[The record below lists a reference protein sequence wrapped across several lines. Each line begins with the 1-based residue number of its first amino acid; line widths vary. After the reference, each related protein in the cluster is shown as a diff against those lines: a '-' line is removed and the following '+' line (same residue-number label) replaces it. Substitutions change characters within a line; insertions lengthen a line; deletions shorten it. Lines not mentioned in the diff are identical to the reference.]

1 MFRSCDKSAGR
12 TRAPKPPKMASTKTG
27 SLREQTGRRLPWIDP
42 ATIAQAREYSS
53 TFLTEFAIMASQIL
67 VYKLAARD
75 FGKEGFSEYAV
86 ARRTVSLLYPVALM
100 GLGVALPRFLGY
112 ASGRDV
118 ARLPNYYGATLHCV
132 CTITAVLAFS
142 VNLFS
147 ARFAYLFFGNR
158 SYSYLTFPMSVL
170 LVALVLHATIYSYFR
185 GHLKMR
191 QANTLQLTNLAIV
204 PLLAFGLFGSSVRTV
219 LLAAGS
225 MTLCGVSVG
234 FAFTPMREVLNA
246 SFAEIKVLLRY
257 GVQRLVG
264 DFALTAL
271 MTLPVTILV
280 HLRGVEETGFVSF
293 GITVLSLIG
302 SAFAP
307 IGLILLPKAS
317 RMFAEGARA
326 DLRAHVIRIVRATIL
341 VALSMNFILA
351 VFAGRLIEIYLGP
364 GFPEVTSY
372 VRLFA
377 FGALPYAL
385 YCVLRGVVDAFYLRA
400 VNAINALIALGV
412 FLLWTLVLWTVRGT
426 PYVPIGLLVAVFVLG
441 ALTVF
446 EAYKILSR
454 SLPPGTVEV
463 SVSEIPLA
471 S

>member
-1 MFRSCDKSAGR
+1 M
-12 TRAPKPPKMASTKTG
+12 APIKTE
-27 SLREQTGRRLPWIDP
+27 SLREQTSGRLPWIDT

-53 TFLTEFAIMASQIL
+53 TFLTEFAVMASQIL

-112 ASGRDV
+112 ASGRDAGRV
-118 ARLPNYYGATLHCV
+118 PNYYGATLQCV
-132 CTITAVLAFS
+132 CCVTAAFVLFA
-142 VNLFS
+142 NLFS
-147 ARFAYLFFGNR
+147 ARFAYLFVGNR
-158 SYSYLTFPMSVL
+158 SYSYLTFPMSLL
-170 LVALVLHATIYSYFR
+170 LVALVLHATIYSFFR

-191 QANTLQLTNLAIV
+191 KANTLQFINLGIV
-204 PLLAFGLFGSSVRTV
+204 PLLAFGLFGSSVRAV

-225 MTLCGVSVG
+225 MTLCGVFVG
-234 FAFTPMREVLNA
+234 FTFTPMREVLNA
-246 SFAEIKVLLRY
+246 SLAEIKVLLRY
-257 GVQRLVG
+257 GAQRLVG

-302 SAFAP
+302 SAFSP
-307 IGLILLPKAS
+307 VGLILLPKAS

-326 DLRAHVIRIVRATIL
+326 DLRAHVIGIMKATVV
-341 VALSMNFILA
+341 VALIMNLVLA

-364 GFPEVTSY
+364 RFPEVTFY

-377 FGALPYAL
+377 FGALPYAM
-385 YCVLRGVVDAFYLRA
+385 YCVLRGLVDAFYVRG
-400 VNAINALIALGV
+400 VNAINALIALAV
-412 FLLWTLVLWTVRGT
+412 FLMWTLMLWAVRPT

-441 ALTVF
+441 GLTVL
-446 EAYKILSR
+446 EAYKIFSR
-454 SLPPGTVEV
+454 SSSPETIEV
-463 SVSEIPLA
+463 SVSEIPLG

>member
-1 MFRSCDKSAGR
+1 
-12 TRAPKPPKMASTKTG
+12 MATAKTEAFTEPT
-27 SLREQTGRRLPWIDP
+27 SRRFPWIDA
-42 ATIAQAREYSS
+42 ATIALAREYSP
-53 TFLTEFAIMASQIL
+53 TFLTEFAVMASQIL
-67 VYKLAARD
+67 VYKLAAHD
-75 FGKEGFSEYAV
+75 FGKQGFSEYAV

-112 ASGRDV
+112 ASGRDT
-118 ARLPNYYGATLHCV
+118 ARVPNYYGATLRCV
-132 CTITAVLAFS
+132 CSVTAIFVLFA
-142 VNLFS
+142 NLFS

-158 SYSYLTFPMSVL
+158 SYSYLTFPISLL
-170 LVALVLHATIYSYFR
+170 LVALVLHATIYSFFR
-185 GHLKMR
+185 GHLKM
-191 QANTLQLTNLAIV
+191 QKANVLQLTNLGVV
-204 PLLAFGLFGSSVRTV
+204 PLLAFGFFGSSVRAV
-219 LLAAGS
+219 LLAAGC
-225 MTLCGVSVG
+225 MTLCTVFVG
-234 FAFTPMREVLNA
+234 FTFTPMREVLKT
-246 SFAEIKVLLRY
+246 SFAEIKVLLTY

-326 DLRAHVIRIVRATIL
+326 ELRAHVVGIMKATAVIALGMNL
-341 VALSMNFILA
+341 VLA
-351 VFAGRLIEIYLGP
+351 VLAGRLIEIYLGP
-364 GFPEVTSY
+364 RFPEVTFY

-377 FGALPYAL
+377 FGALPYAM
-385 YCVLRGVVDAFYLRA
+385 YCVLRGLVDAFYVRG

-412 FLLWTLVLWTVRGT
+412 FVLWTIALWTVRGT

-441 ALTVF
+441 GLTVL

-454 SLPPGTVEV
+454 SSPPGTIEV
-463 SVSEIPLA
+463 SVSEIPLG

>member
-1 MFRSCDKSAGR
+1 M
-12 TRAPKPPKMASTKTG
+12 TPIETE
-27 SLREQTGRRLPWIDP
+27 SLREQTSCRFPWIDA
-42 ATIAQAREYSS
+42 ATIALAREYSS
-53 TFLTEFAIMASQIL
+53 TFLTEFAVMASQIL
-67 VYKLAARD
+67 VYRLAARD

-112 ASGRDV
+112 ASGRD
-118 ARLPNYYGATLHCV
+118 AGRLPNYYGATLHCI
-132 CTITAVLAFS
+132 CTITAVLVFC

-185 GHLKMR
+185 GHLKML
-191 QANTLQLTNLAIV
+191 QANSLQLMNLAIV
-204 PLLAFGLFGSSVRTV
+204 PLLAFGLFGSSVRAV

-225 MTLCGVSVG
+225 MTLCGVFVG
-234 FAFTPMREVLNA
+234 FTFTPMREVLNA

-302 SAFAP
+302 SAFSP
-307 IGLILLPKAS
+307 VGLILLPKAS

-326 DLRAHVIRIVRATIL
+326 DLRAHVAGIIKATVVIALIMNL
-341 VALSMNFILA
+341 VLA

-364 GFPEVTSY
+364 RFPEVTFY

-377 FGALPYAL
+377 FGALPYAM
-385 YCVLRGVVDAFYLRA
+385 YCVLRGLVDAFYVRG
-400 VNAINALIALGV
+400 VNAINTLIALAV
-412 FLLWTLVLWTVRGT
+412 FLICTLMLWVVRGT
-426 PYVPIGLLVAVFVLG
+426 PYIPIGLLVAVCVLG
-441 ALTVF
+441 GLTVL
-446 EAYKILSR
+446 EACKILSR
-454 SLPPGTVEV
+454 SAPTGTIEA
-463 SVSEIPLA
+463 SVNEIPLE